1 MTNIQYYKILVAEY
15 ILCYFSAF
23 GMTLSIIL
31 YENKDVPELIEN
43 QDYLLIYNL
52 FCNLALFVGIY
63 FRYKLYLNW
72 F

>member
-1 MTNIQYYKILVAEY
+1 MTNIQYYKILVVEY

-31 YENKDVPELIEN
+31 FEIKDVPELIEK
-43 QDYLLIYNL
+43 QDYILIYNL